1 MTPRE
6 PLTAQES
13 AATIRV
19 LSSLGPEQL
28 ASLIDGL
35 PVESVMCDRDMHV
48 LKSSRRW
55 RDAHQLGETDPTGRS
70 YYDLVPGTPERWREA
85 HRRILGGAAEPSHEE
100 TVEHADGTIDW
111 VRWEGRPWYEP
122 SGQVGGA
129 VLFSEIVT
137 DRHRSEARDERY
149 RVLAR
154 HGRDLMLFVRRA
166 DGRILEANDAALA
179 AYGYT
184 QDEITERSIQ
194 DLRAPG
200 TFQLTSAQMSEAD
213 AQGVLFETIH
223 RRKDGSEFPVE
234 VSSQGATIGGVRML
248 LSIVRD
254 ITRRRQNAD
263 ELVASEQRYKDLVQL
278 SPDAILVH
286 RDRIVE
292 FVNPAAVKLF
302 AARDAGEL
310 LGRDWLT
317 LFHPDCHAAVREHI
331 ARLGRDES
339 TSLLE
344 RRIVRQDGVVVDV
357 ELASV
362 WFAERQ
368 GRARQVLLRD
378 LTDRKRHE
386 AAAREVER
394 AQLASRSEARFRAL
408 IERSLDLLLVVDA
421 EGRITFWSPGAQAAL
436 GWTEAEAAGRHSS
449 DFLHPA
455 DLDAAKRHFLEAAS
469 RPGAVVQHASR
480 LRHKDG
486 SWRYV
491 ETTARNLLGDPDV
504 QGVVLNGRDVTVQRE
519 LQRNFLEAQ
528 KLESIGRLAGGVA
541 HDFNNLLTAILGGSE
556 ALGDAL
562 DSGTLVHRE
571 DVDAIHQAG
580 ERARELTRQ
589 LLSFAR
595 REVIAPAPL
604 DVNQLVRDTG
614 MLLRR
619 LLPENVRIE
628 NDLEDGLGLVLG
640 DLAQLQQVIVNLSVN
655 ARDAMPEGGTLSLS
669 TRASEFDAAAATAAG
684 LAGPCPCVRLVV
696 SDDGIGMDE
705 HVRAHLFEP
714 FFTTKPQGRG
724 TGLGLPAVYGIVTQ
738 NHGRIT
744 VDSLPGRGTTIAID
758 LPCTERAAER
768 VEEVAVDGAG
778 GSETILLVEDE
789 PLVREITARALRKA
803 GYRVLA
809 ASGSAEALA
818 ATDVNA
824 ERIDLLVSD
833 VVMPGMNGPELAGRL
848 VARHPT
854 LNVLFVSGYAPE
866 AMDRDGVLRAGV
878 EFLQK
883 PFRMSALLARVRGL
897 LDAARAQ
904 PR

>member
-1 MTPRE
+1 MDRMG
-6 PLTAQES
+6 A
-13 AATIRV
+13 
-19 LSSLGPEQL
+19 EQL
-28 ASLIDGL
+28 LPLIEIL
-35 PVESVMCDRDMHV
+35 PAAVAMFDREMRFLV
-48 LKSSRRW
+48 TSRRFLEDY
-55 RDAHQLGETDPTGRS
+55 RVSLPSVVGMNHYVAFPEI
-70 YYDLVPGTPERWREA
+70 PERWRRVHQRCLAGATESARNEA
-85 HRRILGGAAEPSHEE
+85 FERP
-100 TVEHADGTIDW
+100 DGTIDW
-111 VRWEGRPWYEP
+111 VNWEVRPWYEP
-122 SGQVGGA
+122 DGAIGGI
-129 VLFSEIVT
+129 VLISEVIT
-137 DRHRSEARDERY
+137 GHRAAEARDERY
-149 RVLAR
+149 QMLAR
-154 HGRDLMLFVRRA
+154 HSRDLMLFVRRA

-184 QDEITERSIQ
+184 ADEIVERSIQ

-200 TFQLTSAQMSEAD
+200 TFQLTAAQMAEAD
-213 AQGVLFETIH
+213 AQGVLFETVH

-234 VSSQGATIGGVRML
+234 VSSQGATIGGVRVL

-263 ELVASEQRYKDLVQL
+263 ELVASEERYKDLVQL

-292 FVNPAAVKLF
+292 FVNPAAIALF
-302 AARDAGEL
+302 AAADPSEL
-310 LGRDWLT
+310 LGRDLRS
-317 LFHPDCHAAVREHI
+317 LFHPDCHAEIRERM
-331 ARLGRDES
+331 ARVGRDEPAS
-339 TSLLE
+339 AVE
-344 RRIVRQDGVVVDV
+344 HRIVRQDGVVVDV
-357 ELASV
+357 EVAAAAN
-362 WFAERQ
+362 AERQ
-368 GRARQVLLRD
+368 GHARQVLLRD
-378 LTDRKRHE
+378 LTERKRHE
-386 AAAREVER
+386 AALREAE
-394 AQLASRSEARFRAL
+394 LAEINNHSEARFRAL
-408 IERSLDLLLVVDA
+408 IERSLDLLLVVDV
-421 EGRITFWSPGAQAAL
+421 EGRITFWSPGARASL
-436 GWTEAEAAGRHSS
+436 GWTEAEAIGHHSS
-449 DFLHPA
+449 EFMHPA
-455 DLDAAKRHFLEAAS
+455 DSDAAQSHFREMAS
-469 RPGAVVQHASR
+469 RPGAVVRHASR

-491 ETTARNLLGDPDV
+491 ETTARNLLDDPDV
-504 QGVVLNGRDVTVQRE
+504 RGVVINGHDVTIERE

-562 DSGTLVHRE
+562 DAGTLVHRE
-571 DVDAIHQAG
+571 DVDAIRQAG

-628 NDLEDGLGLVLG
+628 NDLEEGLGLVIG
-640 DLAQLQQVIVNLSVN
+640 DLAQLQQVIVNLAVN
-655 ARDAMPEGGTLSLS
+655 ARDAMPEGGTLSIS
-669 TRASEFDAAAATAAG
+669 TRASEFDAAAAAAAG
-684 LAGPCPCVRLVV
+684 AAGPCPCVRLVV

-744 VDSLPGRGTTIAID
+744 VDSLPGRGTTIAIE
-758 LPCTERAAER
+758 LPCTERAAEH

-809 ASGSAEALA
+809 ASGSVEALA

-854 LNVLFVSGYAPE
+854 LSVLFVSGYAPD
-866 AMDRDGVLRAGV
+866 AMDRDGVLRPGV

-897 LDAARAQ
+897 LDATRSQAH
-904 PR
+904 